1 MTIWQRLG
9 NLRKN
14 PKDLRFLLPS
24 VGIYPMMTNDRR
36 LTWQRNLD
44 GIKKQPLGRILIA
57 SCGVQVLM
65 VGLVGYLAQRN
76 GDHAVRQL
84 AGKLEAETSQRI
96 EQHLN
101 SYLQNARQV
110 SQFNAEALRNGA
122 IEPKNFTQTSQLFW
136 HQSKSQNVGYV
147 LYGDRT
153 GALVSAGHYF
163 KGEPLPVIDRI
174 KPDPQGKQ
182 FLQTYQVNPQG
193 KTTFVRQTTPD
204 YRFQEEKWFATAFET
219 KQSRW
224 TEVYPWADVPYNLSV
239 AITHPIFDA
248 QGQVTAA
255 IAVEQQLSQISEF
268 LRAHPVSPGGRT
280 FIMER
285 SGLLIASS
293 GQEAPYRLQ
302 QNKPQRLSALDSQ
315 DSIVRSVAQKL
326 SQDGLQQITQTQTL
340 EYADQNDRLYVQVN
354 PWRDPLGL
362 DWLVVVVVPEADFM
376 GEIQAQGRLTAGLC
390 LLAFGLASLLGWLTY
405 CWVTR
410 PIQQLQKA
418 TDRLTHQSAWQTVP
432 IDCQALGGVAEL
444 DALGQSFN
452 LMADRLQQ
460 AFGDLERTNATLES
474 RVEERTQAYQTAL
487 DELKQTQAKL
497 IQTEKMSSLSQL
509 VAGVAHEINNPVTF
523 IAGNVKYVQ
532 GLIGEI
538 LSLLQAVQGEV
549 RSVDLRDR
557 LAELDL
563 DFLQADLPKV
573 LASMHHGADRITA
586 IVLSLRNFSRLDE
599 AELKG
604 VDLHE
609 GLHSTLLLLDHQRQ
623 AKGIT
628 LVETYGDLPQVH
640 CYPGSLNQV
649 FTSILQNALDALSS
663 TETPQISIETW
674 CLDENHVAIALQNNG
689 PAIPASIQAKIFDPF
704 FTTKPV
710 GSGTGM
716 GLAISQQII
725 TQHGGTLEVASA
737 PDQGVRFVISL
748 PIDRNRL
755 NLPQLHHMPIRVLD
769 KERRTA

>member
-1 MTIWQRLG
+1 
-9 NLRKN
+9 
-14 PKDLRFLLPS
+14 
-24 VGIYPMMTNDRR
+24 MMTNDRK
-36 LTWQRNLD
+36 LTWQKNLD

-57 SCGVQVLM
+57 SCGIQVLM
-65 VGLVGYLAQRN
+65 VGLVGYLAHRN

-96 EQHLN
+96 GQHLS

-122 IEPKNFTQTSQLFW
+122 IDPKNFTQTSQLFW
-136 HQSKSQNVGYV
+136 HQSRSQNVGYV

-153 GALVSAGHYF
+153 GALVSAGYFF
-163 KGEPLPVIDRI
+163 KGEPLPAIDRI
-174 KPDPQGKQ
+174 EPDAKGRQP
-182 FLQTYQVNPQG
+182 LQIYQVNPQG
-193 KTTFVRQTTPD
+193 KTTFVRQTAPD
-204 YRFQEEKWFATAFET
+204 YRFQEEKWFAAALAA

-224 TEVYPWADVPYNLSV
+224 TEVYPWADAPYNLSV

-248 QGQVTAA
+248 QGQVFAA
-255 IAVEQQLSQISEF
+255 IAVEQQLSEISEF
-268 LRAHPVSPGGRT
+268 LRANPVSPGGRT

-293 GQEAPYRLQ
+293 GQEAPYRLA

-315 DSIVRSVAQKL
+315 DAIVRRVAQKL
-326 SQDGLQQITQTQTL
+326 SQRGLQQITEIQTL
-340 EYADQNDRLYVQVN
+340 DHADENDRLHIQVN

-362 DWLVVVVVPEADFM
+362 DWLVVVVLPEADFM
-376 GEIQAQGRLTAGLC
+376 GEIQAQRRLTVGLC
-390 LLAFGLASLLGWLTY
+390 LLAFGLASVLGWLTY
-405 CWVTR
+405 RWVTR
-410 PIQQLQKA
+410 PIQQLQQA
-418 TDRLTHQSAWQTVP
+418 TDRLTHQSTWQTAP

-460 AFGDLERTNATLES
+460 AFGDLEQTNATLES
-474 RVEERTQAYQTAL
+474 RVEERTAAYQAAL
-487 DELKQTQAKL
+487 DSLKQTQAKL
-497 IQTEKMSSLSQL
+497 IQTEKMSSLGQL

-523 IAGNVKYVQ
+523 ITGNVKYIQ

-538 LSLLQAVQGEV
+538 LASLQAAQADV
-549 RSVDLRDR
+549 RSPELRDR
-557 LAELDL
+557 LEALDL

-573 LASMHHGADRITA
+573 LASMHHGADRIKA

-599 AELKG
+599 AELKQAN
-604 VDLHE
+604 LHE
-609 GLHSTLLLLDHQRQ
+609 GLQSTLLLLDHQLQ
-623 AKGIT
+623 AKGIA
-628 LVETYGDLPQVH
+628 LVKTYGDLPEVQ

-649 FTSILQNALDALSS
+649 FTSILHNAIDALNS

-674 CLDENHVAIALQNNG
+674 RLDSHHVALSLHNNG

-725 TQHGGTLEVASA
+725 AQHGGSLEVES
-737 PDQGVRFVISL
+737 DEGTRFVITL
-748 PIDRNRL
+748 PIDHRSTL
-755 NLPQLHHMPIRVLD
+755 NLP
-769 KERRTA
+769 